1 MKLAS
6 RGSQTPSQHMN
17 AHPQHH
23 GTGSQKLHSHD
34 TAQNVQSLNT
44 ACNAQT
50 PKNAQ
55 SERSDQS
62 TQSEPEEVS
71 SLTGHKHPYV
81 SEAHEGRPWF
91 EWCVAIS
98 VCVCALIALFGNTT
112 VATFIL
118 AAIAFI
124 TATIRL
130 VMQHK
135 SPWKIRSIA
144 FDCIIGYGL
153 AIGLPLTLMTVH
165 FISR

>member
-6 RGSQTPSQHMN
+6 RGGQTPSQHTS
-17 AHPQHH
+17 AYPQHH
-23 GTGSQKLHSHD
+23 GTGSQN
-34 TAQNVQSLNT
+34 TAQKGRSAKTTDSVQSLE
-44 ACNAQT
+44 
-50 PKNAQ
+50 KAQ

-62 TQSEPEEVS
+62 NRSAQSEPEEVS

-124 TATIRL
+124 TATVRL

-153 AIGLPLTLMTVH
+153 AIGLPLTLMAVR